1 MASPYHWII
10 PLLFLAVPCPIVAQG
25 IGATHDLT
33 RLAEGIYAVEGRF
46 QGANAAIIINDRDV
60 VIVDSHGTPAS
71 AAALLED
78 VRRLTDKP
86 VRYVVN
92 THWHVDHHTGN
103 QAYYRAFP
111 EHVEFIAHRF
121 TREDIPTLGRDQ
133 LSQVRPF
140 MENPLT
146 EARERLASG
155 VDEHGRPLTADQRAQ
170 IERFAEGQE
179 AFLAGVDT
187 FEFVLPSMTF
197 EQRLV
202 LHRDQR
208 PIEVRHFFRGHT
220 RGDVIVYLPEERIL
234 IAGDLLTL
242 PILWTWASYP
252 ADYVKT
258 LLAIELLPIDQIV
271 IGHGPVLEGTAYLL
285 QAREFLEAVVT
296 HVRGAIVDG
305 VSLDEIQDSATGD
318 QLIQTFRRRFV
329 EDTVEGNG
337 MFDQMVTW
345 TVERAFLEAK
355 GELE

>member
-1 MASPYHWII
+1 MPKPACCIV
-10 PLLFLAVPCPIVAQG
+10 PLLLLAIPSQTVAQG
-25 IGATHDLT
+25 IGATHNLT
-33 RLAEGIYAVEGRF
+33 RLAEGVYAVEGRF

-78 VRRLTDKP
+78 IQRLTDKP

-111 EHVEFIAHRF
+111 EQVEFIAHRF

-133 LSQVRPF
+133 LNQARPF

-146 EARERLASG
+146 EAREQLATG
-155 VDEHGRPLTADQRAQ
+155 VDEHGKPLTVDQRAQ

-179 AFLAGVDT
+179 EFLAGADT
-187 FEFVLPSMTF
+187 FEFILPSMTF

-208 PIEVRHFFRGHT
+208 PIEVRYFFRGHT

-234 IAGDLLTL
+234 MAGDLLTL

-252 ADYVKT
+252 ADYVRT
-258 LLAIELLPIDQIV
+258 LRAIEQLPIDQIV
-271 IGHGPVLEGTAYLL
+271 IGHGPVLEGTAYLV
-285 QAREFLEAVVT
+285 QAREFLEAVVI
-296 HVRGAIVDG
+296 HVRGAMVDG
-305 VSLDEIQDSATGD
+305 VTVDEIQATAKAD
-318 QLIQTFRRRFV
+318 QLIQAFRRRFV
-329 EDTVEGNG
+329 EDTDEGNR

-345 TVERAFLEAK
+345 TVERAFLEAS